1 MRLGEILIERK
12 FITPDD
18 LARAL
23 DIQKERGGE
32 KLGKIMVDLGFIAM
46 RDLLSALAEQLHVP
60 VLTLEGPPAVSPELE
75 TWPRDFSASSAAF
88 PLLCTT
94 TRSHLPWQIR
104 WISRLAMQSSR
115 PPA

>member
-12 FITPDD
+12 LITPDD

-46 RDLLSALAEQLHVP
+46 RDLVAALAEQLQVP
-60 VLTLEGPPAVSPELE
+60 VLILGSNLHLRRCALHGTLKVLDGG
-75 TWPRDFSASSAAF
+75 
-88 PLLCTT
+88 
-94 TRSHLPWQIR
+94 
-104 WISRLAMQSSR
+104 RLALILQ
-115 PPA
+115 